1 MKPRVRF
8 APSPTGYL
16 HIGGART
23 ALFNWLYARHTGGT
37 FILRIEDTDAARNS
51 QEAVD
56 VILNGLRWLGLD
68 WDEGPLTG
76 DATGP
81 GKGGFGPYFQSQRKE
96 NYQRRVE
103 ALLSRGLAYEHEGA
117 VKFKMQREPVV
128 IQDLVVGEVVRKLTD
143 REEEDPDFVIQ
154 RSDGQPVFH
163 LVNVIDDLE
172 MDVTH
177 VIRGEDHLSN
187 TAKHIALF
195 QAFGVKPPHYAHI
208 PLILNGD
215 GSKMSKRDKGASL
228 TTYLDEGFLPEA
240 VVNYLCLLGWSPKD
254 NREKLSRD
262 EVVERFDLPQ
272 ILRHNARFDYEK
284 LLWLQG
290 EYARELGDDRFY
302 ELAVHAFA
310 KAGVNTNAL
319 PLPYVKAALDTCKGK
334 FKLFSELPAY
344 AGFYFTDKIE
354 YDAEAAKK
362 DFVPE
367 NKPRLEKLR
376 DAFAAAPAFN
386 AGALEAAL
394 KETAKTLGVKAGVLV
409 HPCRLAVTG
418 KTSGPSLYHLLE
430 VLGKEKVM
438 QRIEL
443 GQINL
448 ELSFTYDSGA
458 VKNIFISEKD
468 KSSLEKLEQLRE
480 AFAELKG
487 SNAALLER
495 TLKNTAATINI
506 GDDELEQICRL
517 AVTGNIEGPNLYLL
531 LEVLSKK
538 KVLERIETVLNDLA
552 AYYGITLKGK
562 TTQQVSE
569 LRDADFDQPK

>member
-23 ALFNWLYARHTGGT
+23 ALFNWLYARLTGGT
-37 FILRIEDTDAARNS
+37 FVLRIEDTDAARNS

-81 GKGGFGPYFQSQRKE
+81 SKGDRGPYFQSQRRE

-103 ALLSRGLAYEHEGA
+103 ALLSRNLAYEHEGA
-117 VKFKMQREPVV
+117 VKFRMQREPVL
-128 IQDLVVGEVVRKLTD
+128 IKDLVVGDVLRKLTD
-143 REEEDPDFVIQ
+143 REESDPDFIIV

-172 MDVTH
+172 MGITH

-195 QAFGVKPPHYAHI
+195 QAFGVPAPHYAHI
-208 PLILNGD
+208 PLILNID

-228 TTYLDEGFLPEA
+228 MSYLDDGFLPEA
-240 VVNYLCLLGWSPKD
+240 VNNYLSLLGWSPKE
-254 NREKLSRD
+254 NREKMSLA
-262 EVVERFDLPQ
+262 ETIELFDLPG

-290 EYARELGDDRFY
+290 EYARELAPDRFY
-302 ELAVHAFA
+302 ELAVHTFA
-310 KAGVNTNAL
+310 KAGVDTNKH

-334 FKLFSELPAY
+334 FKTFAELPAY
-344 AGFYFTDKIE
+344 AGFYFTDTVE
-354 YDAEAAKK
+354 YDAEAVKK

-376 DAFAAAPAFN
+376 DAFVALPNFDAPSV
-386 AGALEAAL
+386 EAAL
-394 KETAKTLGVKAGVLV
+394 KETAKALGVKVGVLV
-409 HPCRLAVTG
+409 HPTRLALTG

-430 VLGKEKVM
+430 VLGREKVLA
-438 QRIEL
+438 RIERGL
-443 GQINL
+443 
-448 ELSFTYDSGA
+448 
-458 VKNIFISEKD
+458 
-468 KSSLEKLEQLRE
+468 
-480 AFAELKG
+480 
-487 SNAALLER
+487 
-495 TLKNTAATINI
+495 AT
-506 GDDELEQICRL
+506 
-517 AVTGNIEGPNLYLL
+517 TG
-531 LEVLSKK
+531 
-538 KVLERIETVLNDLA
+538 
-552 AYYGITLKGK
+552 
-562 TTQQVSE
+562 
-569 LRDADFDQPK
+569 